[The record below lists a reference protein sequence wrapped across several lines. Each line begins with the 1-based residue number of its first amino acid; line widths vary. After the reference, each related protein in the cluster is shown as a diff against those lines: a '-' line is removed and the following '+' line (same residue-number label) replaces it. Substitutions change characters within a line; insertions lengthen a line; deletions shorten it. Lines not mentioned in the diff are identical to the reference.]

1 MKQHYAPALNRCRK
15 KETLLQINWRAG
27 AVCCPRHTVHYTPFL
42 RRREVAF
49 AGEVQYNK
57 KVKIGRKE
65 GTQRAG
71 TKREKS
77 PGRWLDGPARL

>member
-15 KETLLQINWRAG
+15 KETLFQINWQAG
-27 AVCCPRHTVHYTPFL
+27 LSAARVIRFTKRPSCGGARLHLQGKCSII
-42 RRREVAF
+42 
-49 AGEVQYNK
+49 N
-57 KVKIGRKE
+57 KVKTGRKE